1 MKFNNIEPRT
11 REERAALKDKEKIED
26 YRLKQRIGGYH
37 KYVDN
42 AQISQPDPISS
53 HFISES
59 ERFDKDFASA
69 DKRKREVDYQSKLEV
84 IERKRVEK
92 FERDLQ
98 RWKYMDDEEGREKH
112 RLGYMNEHYLTGKK
126 NTGGAAYNV
135 ISLDYD
141 NSNEGQ
147 TLKRK
152 DDDSKVRALV
162 RSKNID
168 MRSNCGYNV
177 LTGDQRAGID
187 VPQHEI
193 YNPYDY
199 NAAQKAGKNIVFGN
213 GPQEGYPEDNQNYA
227 QQNYAPQDQ
236 PQEYQQQ
243 YQQPPQEYQQQ
254 YQQQPQE
261 YQQQYQQQPQQEYQ
275 QQYQQQPQE
284 YKQEYEPQDNYQ
296 QYNQPAAQ
304 APAYKSGGGVQLPIA
319 SKDYNAFGGNGYN
332 EGAGTGDGYSQQM
345 QAQPANFQGGTGSKF
360 Y

>member
-42 AQISQPDPISS
+42 AQISQPDPVSS

-59 ERFDKDFASA
+59 ERFDKDFSA
-69 DKRKREVDYQSKLEV
+69 YDKRKREVDYQAKLEV

-92 FERDLQ
+92 FERDLN

-112 RLGYMNEHYLTGKK
+112 RLQYMNEHYLTGKK

-147 TLKRK
+147 KLKMR
-152 DDDSKVRALV
+152 DDDAKVRALV

-177 LTGDQRAGID
+177 LTGDQRSGIE
-187 VPQHEI
+187 VPPHEI
-193 YNPYDY
+193 YNPYEY
-199 NAAQKAGKNIVFGN
+199 NNAAQKAGKDIVFGSGRN
-213 GPQEGYPEDNQNYA
+213 GGYQEESKAQAQYDYPA
-227 QQNYAPQDQ
+227 
-236 PQEYQQQ
+236 QEYQQ
-243 YQQPPQEYQQQ
+243 EYQ
-254 YQQQPQE
+254 PE
-261 YQQQYQQQPQQEYQ
+261 YQEH
-275 QQYQQQPQE
+275 E
-284 YKQEYEPQDNYQ
+284 NYQ
-296 QYNQPAAQ
+296 QYSQPVATK
-304 APAYKSGGGVQLPIA
+304 APSYKSGGGVQLPIA
-319 SKDYNAFGGNGYN
+319 AKDYNAFGGNAYN
-332 EGAGTGDGYSQQM
+332 EGAGVGVGYSQPM
-345 QAQPANFQGGTGSKF
+345 QAQPASFQGGAGSKF